1 MAALALN
8 WKKTS
13 EEEMIKKYVKKYFSI
28 HWKPQSDAYILD
40 SLAKN
45 LDSTLINLLQ
55 GSFCD
60 YKRSLSR
67 QMDSRRPFIAEVY
80 QLFISSYI
88 GMPTSKYT

>member
-13 EEEMIKKYVKKYFSI
+13 EEEMIKKYFSI

-55 GSFCD
+55 SALGQFLWLQ
-60 YKRSLSR
+60 K
-67 QMDSRRPFIAEVY
+67 V
-80 QLFISSYI
+80 
-88 GMPTSKYT
+88 SK